1 MSGPPENFAWLLR
14 TRVGYLA
21 TIGADDSPHI
31 IPVCFTWA
39 GDVVWTAVDGKT
51 KSSNDLQRLRDIEAT
66 RSVAFLV
73 DRWDEDWS
81 RLAWLQ
87 ARGNATIIPD
97 GKEWDKAVAALK
109 SKYAQYTDTPID
121 GPVIRINVSRWV
133 GWAADAGAP

>member
-21 TIGADDSPHI
+21 TVGADNGPHI

-66 RSVAFLV
+66 RSIAFIV

-87 ARGNATIIPD
+87 ARGSATIIPD

-109 SKYAQYTDTPID
+109 SKYSQYSDTPVD
-121 GPVIRINVSRWV
+121 GPVIRIDVSRWV
-133 GWAADAGAP
+133 GWAADAV

>member
-1 MSGPPENFAWLLR
+1 VSGPPENFAWLLR

-21 TIGADDSPHI
+21 TVGADNGPHI

-66 RSVAFLV
+66 RSIAFIV

-87 ARGNATIIPD
+87 ARGSATIIPD

-109 SKYAQYTDTPID
+109 SKYSQYSDTPVD
-121 GPVIRINVSRWV
+121 GPVIRIDVSRWV
-133 GWAADAGAP
+133 GWAADAV

>member
-21 TIGADDSPHI
+21 TIGADESPHI

-109 SKYAQYTDTPID
+109 SKYAQYSDTPID

-133 GWAADAGAP
+133 GWAADATEA